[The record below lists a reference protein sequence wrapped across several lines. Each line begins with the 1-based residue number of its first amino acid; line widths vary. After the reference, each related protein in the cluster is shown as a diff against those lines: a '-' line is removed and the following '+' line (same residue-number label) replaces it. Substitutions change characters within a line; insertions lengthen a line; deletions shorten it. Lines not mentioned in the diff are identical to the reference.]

1 VKRIRCYLPLL
12 CLTLLALPV
21 IHAQSSVDVNVGGGY
36 FHSKSLGSVDPNT
49 FLLCSGSA
57 AAGCVKTP
65 ALGSVFLG
73 FGANLMLWKKFG
85 VGGEA
90 VLQPGRQ
97 DYVTFSQGGAGQFSD
112 VLQSRAT
119 FYDFNG
125 IFEPVSTKKVS
136 VQLIGGIGGAN
147 VKFYEHVTG
156 SSSIL
161 GNTNV
166 TQFAG
171 SSNHFQLHAG
181 LGIQAYVTEHVFI
194 RPQFD
199 LHYVHNF
206 TQYGENAVPGVM
218 IWIGYTLGDRQ

>member
-12 CLTLLALPV
+12 CLIFLAIPAV
-21 IHAQSSVDVNVGGGY
+21 RAQSSVDINVGGGA
-36 FHSKSLGSVDPNT
+36 FHAKSLGSVDPNT
-49 FLLCSGSA
+49 FLLCNSSTTT
-57 AAGCVKTP
+57 GCVKTP
-65 ALGSVFLG
+65 ALNSFFLG

-90 VLQPGRQ
+90 VLQPAKQ

-112 VLQSRAT
+112 VLQARTT

-125 IFEPVSTKKVS
+125 IYQPVSTKKVA
-136 VQLIGGIGGAN
+136 VQLAGGIGGAN

-156 SSSIL
+156 SSNIL

-181 LGIQAYVTEHVFI
+181 LGVQAYVTEHVFI

-206 TQYGENAVPGVM
+206 SQYGENAVPGFMV
-218 IWIGYTLGDRQ
+218 WIGYTLGDR